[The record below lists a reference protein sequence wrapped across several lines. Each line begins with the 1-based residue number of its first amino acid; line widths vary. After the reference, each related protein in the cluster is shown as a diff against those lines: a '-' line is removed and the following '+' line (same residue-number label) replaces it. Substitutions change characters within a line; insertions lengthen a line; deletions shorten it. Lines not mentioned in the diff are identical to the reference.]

1 MRPPWQSMTQA
12 PRQFRIAQGL
22 SWAAIWAALDQTS
35 KWAIVHGL
43 GFKQGEPHAI
53 LPFLDFTF
61 IWNPGISYGL
71 FGGSGDT
78 GRWLLS
84 LVAVLAIGY
93 FMWMLKAGE
102 TRRVGMAYALLAGG
116 ALGNLV
122 DRLWYGAVV
131 DFVSLHWNGF
141 YWYVFNLADVWISLA
156 VALLIFDVLRPQ
168 KSAD

>member
-1 MRPPWQSMTQA
+1 MRLPWQIMTQA
-12 PRQFRIAQGL
+12 PKLFGIPQGV

-35 KWAIVHGL
+35 KWAIVHGA
-43 GFKQGEPHAI
+43 GFVEGEPHAI

-71 FGGSGDT
+71 LDGSGDT

-84 LVAVLAIGY
+84 GLAVLAIGY

-102 TRRVGMAYALLAGG
+102 TARVGIAYALLAGG

-131 DFVSLHWNGF
+131 DFVSLHWDGY

-156 VALLIFDVLRPQ
+156 VALLLLDLIRPQ
-168 KSAD
+168 KTPD

>member
-1 MRPPWQSMTQA
+1 MTQTSR
-12 PRQFRIAQGL
+12 PFGVAQGL

-35 KWAIVHGL
+35 KWAIVHGF
-43 GFKQGEPHAI
+43 GFAEREPYAV

-61 IWNPGISYGL
+61 IWNPGMSYGL
-71 FGGSGDT
+71 LDGSGDA

-84 LVAVLAIGY
+84 LLAVLAIGY
-93 FMWMLKAGE
+93 FIWMLKAGE
-102 TRRVGMAYALLAGG
+102 TIRVGLAYALLAGG

-141 YWYVFNLADVWISLA
+141 YWYVFNLADVWISLGVA
-156 VALLIFDVLRPQ
+156 VLIYDLIWPQ
-168 KSAD
+168 KAAD

>member
-1 MRPPWQSMTQA
+1 MPQRWPIMTQT
-12 PRQFRIAQGL
+12 PRPFGVAQGL

-35 KWAIVHGL
+35 KWAIVHGF
-43 GFKQGEPHAI
+43 GFAEREAYAV

-61 IWNPGISYGL
+61 IWNPGMSYGL
-71 FGGSGDT
+71 LDGSGDA

-84 LVAVLAIGY
+84 LLAILAIGY
-93 FMWMLKAGE
+93 FIWMLKAGE
-102 TRRVGMAYALLAGG
+102 TLRVGLAYALLAGG

-141 YWYVFNLADVWISLA
+141 YWYVFNLADVWISLGVA
-156 VALLIFDVLRPQ
+156 VLIYDLIWPQ
-168 KSAD
+168 KAAD